1 MNAVRRVPRHWAVA
15 AVLAAMVVA
24 VYGRVGSFPF
34 ITLDDESLILR
45 NPALQGGLSLTGLR
59 WAFTTDMDA
68 GWIPLTWLS
77 RMLDVSLFGM
87 DAGKHHL
94 VNVLFHL
101 LNVLLLFHVLRKM
114 TGKMWESG
122 FVAALFA
129 VHPLHVESV
138 AWVTE
143 RKDVLGAF
151 FWMLSLGAYVR
162 YAARPGTARYGAVVL
177 FFVLG
182 LLSKPIVVTL
192 PFVLLLLDYWPLGR
206 LRPSGEPRG
215 DGDVSP
221 SFDPAP
227 PGRLLV
233 EKVPLFVLSAAV
245 SVVTF
250 LAQKNIGAVTPLGA
264 TPLLARSG
272 NALQSYAAYLR
283 KATWPSDL
291 AVFYPHPGPNLSL
304 WKTAAA
310 GLFLCLVTALVVRQA
325 RRRGWLA
332 VGWFWYLGTLVPV
345 IGLVQVGGPG
355 MADRCAYIPLIG
367 VYVMVAWGMGESA
380 ARFGIPKPATA
391 AVASGWL
398 LALLAC
404 AWVQVGYWQ
413 SDTLLFRRALG
424 VTKDNWLAHSIWGG
438 IAHGNGRDEEAV
450 AHYREALR
458 ISPDLPEVHNALGQA
473 LDRLGRTDEA
483 IANFREELRIQ
494 PDFAVAHYNLAVIC
508 YRTGKIEEAVVHFR
522 EALRIRPDHPEA
534 HNNLGVYLSDI
545 GRDEEA
551 VAHYRE
557 ALRIRPDYAEAHHN
571 LGMALA
577 RSGMSGEA
585 TGHLRR
591 AVRLRPDYAEAHNNL
606 GVLLARQG
614 AYSEAVSEFR
624 EALRLKPDY
633 AEARHNLEMAA
644 SDLEKARKQEE

>member
-1 MNAVRRVPRHWAVA
+1 MNAVRRVPKHWAVA

-24 VYGRVGSFPF
+24 VYGRAGSFPF
-34 ITLDDESLILR
+34 ITLDDKFLILR
-45 NPALQGGLSLTGLR
+45 NTALQGGLSLSGLR

-94 VNVLFHL
+94 ANVLFHL
-101 LNVLLLFHVLRKM
+101 LNALLLFHVLRKM
-114 TGKMWESG
+114 TGKTWESG

-151 FWMLSLGAYVR
+151 FWMLSIGAYARYAERPGVVR
-162 YAARPGTARYGAVVL
+162 YGLVVL
-177 FFVLG
+177 IFSLG
-182 LLSKPIVVTL
+182 LMSKAILVTL

-221 SFDPAP
+221 SFDPAS

-250 LAQKNIGAVTPLGA
+250 LAQKNIGAVVPLGA
-264 TPLLARSG
+264 TPLWVRAG

-283 KATWPSDL
+283 KAAWPSDL
-291 AVFYPHPGPNLSL
+291 AVFYPHPLTNLSL

-391 AVASGWL
+391 AVAVVWL

-404 AWVQVGYWQ
+404 AWVQVGYWR
-413 SDTLLFRRALG
+413 SDTLLFRRALV
-424 VTKDNWLAHSIWGG
+424 VTKDNWMAHNSLGEA
-438 IAHGNGRDEEAV
+438 AHEAGRDEEAV

-458 ISPDLPEVHNALGQA
+458 IWPGSPEVHNDLGVALFK
-473 LDRLGRTDEA
+473 LGRHGEA
-483 IANFREELRIQ
+483 IS
-494 PDFAVAHYNLAVIC
+494 
-508 YRTGKIEEAVVHFR
+508 HFR
-522 EALRIRPDHPEA
+522 EALRIRPGHPEA
-534 HNNLGVYLSDI
+534 HNNLGVHLSDI

-633 AEARHNLEMAA
+633 AGARHNLDRA
-644 SDLEKARKQEE
+644 LEDSGLVRPEEGR